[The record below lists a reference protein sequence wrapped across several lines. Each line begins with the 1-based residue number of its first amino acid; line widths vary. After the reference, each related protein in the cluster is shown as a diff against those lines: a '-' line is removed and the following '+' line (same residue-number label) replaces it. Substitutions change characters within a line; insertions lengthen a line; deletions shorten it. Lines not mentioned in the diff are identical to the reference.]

1 MLATA
6 ALLAE
11 LLVNI
16 ITCIYL
22 TATAIVLSQV
32 LPAVDNDHWRL
43 TYLNNINACI
53 MFAPLVWWF
62 ERDALIEHFDTLLS
76 PAFMVNMM
84 LAGVF
89 GFSIGIV
96 TVMQIKATR

>member
-1 MLATA
+1 
-6 ALLAE
+6 
-11 LLVNI
+11 
-16 ITCIYL
+16 
-22 TATAIVLSQV
+22 V

-62 ERDALIEHFDTLLS
+62 EREALLEHFETLRS
-76 PAFMVNMM
+76 PAFIVNML

-96 TVMQIKATR
+96 TVMQIKATRYTHCHCCRALLHALSTDTSLIIVAAVF

>member
-1 MLATA
+1 
-6 ALLAE
+6 
-11 LLVNI
+11 
-16 ITCIYL
+16 
-22 TATAIVLSQV
+22 V